1 MGSARQRVVV
11 EGNSRPFLPPH
22 VRLQFDPVRQGWA
35 LLSPERI
42 FWPDEVGLDILHRCD
57 GTTSVEAM
65 AAALANDYD
74 AEEGEVAADVMAFL
88 QEWADQLL
96 VRLQ

>member
-1 MGSARQRVVV
+1 LSWRFD
-11 EGNSRPFLPPH
+11 SRPSLPRH
-22 VRLQFDPVRQGWA
+22 VRLQFDHVRQGWA

-42 FWPDEVGLDILHRCD
+42 FWPDEVGLDILRRCD